1 MKKIRIKIESTVEE
15 LDDAGLTESSE
26 KTESSAEGLL
36 DNGENGIRITYSETE
51 ENTTT
56 NTLITVAEKEVSVR
70 RDGGVEYEFIFREG
84 ETTSSI
90 YSVPP
95 YSFDTEIYTRKIRN
109 TLTDGLGEISLLYDM
124 TIGGAK
130 KRTRMKIKVSEK

>member
-1 MKKIRIKIESTVEE
+1 MKEIKVKIESTVEE

-26 KTESSAEGLL
+26 KTESSAEGLI
-36 DNGENGIRITYSETE
+36 DSEENKLKITYSETE
-51 ENTTT
+51 EGITT
-56 NTLITVAEKEVSVR
+56 NTLIAVTEKEVSVK

-84 ETTSSI
+84 ESTSSV

-109 TLTDGLGEISLLYDM
+109 TLTDAGGEISLLYDM

-130 KRTRMKIKVSEK
+130 KRTRMKIKVNEK